1 MKIFTTQ
8 QIAEVDRYTIEN
20 EPIADVDLME
30 RASLQIVNWLI
41 RNVSNERKLMVFAG
55 PGNNGGDALAIA
67 RMMSSY
73 DYACEVFLLDFGKE
87 LAGSPAINWQR
98 LRQQGKAT
106 LNLLRSDA
114 DLPEIPDGAV
124 VLDGLF
130 GSGLSRPL
138 GGLAAAIVE
147 KVNASGA
154 QVVAIDMPSG
164 LFGEDNSQNDLSKV
178 VKANHTLTFQF
189 PKLSFFFPEHD
200 ELLGEWEVL
209 PIGLHPEA
217 IAATQTP
224 FHFLTEEYVASL
236 IRQRAKFSHKGT
248 YGHALLIA
256 GSYGKMG
263 AAVLA
268 SRACLR
274 GGAGLL
280 TTHVPHLGY
289 PVIQTTVPEAMC
301 SIDASELMFTEFP
314 SLAQFSA
321 VGAGPGLGCKPNSQR
336 GIRDLLEANPSR
348 LVLDADALNMLSMH
362 DDWYKLL
369 PENTILTPH
378 PKEFERL
385 AGQTDDSW
393 SRLELQRWFSQ
404 NHRVIVVLKG
414 AHTCITLP
422 EGQVFFNTTGNP
434 GMATAGSG
442 DVLTGLILGLLAQQ
456 YSPGE
461 AALLG
466 VYLHGLAGD
475 LAQEEVG
482 QEALMAGDLIAY
494 FGKAFLHLKK

>member
-1 MKIFTTQ
+1 M
-8 QIAEVDRYTIEN
+8 
-20 EPIADVDLME
+20 
-30 RASLQIVNWLI
+30 
-41 RNVSNERKLMVFAG
+41 
-55 PGNNGGDALAIA
+55 
-67 RMMSSY
+67 
-73 DYACEVFLLDFGKE
+73 
-87 LAGSPAINWQR
+87 
-98 LRQQGKAT
+98 
-106 LNLLRSDA
+106 
-114 DLPEIPDGAV
+114 
-124 VLDGLF
+124 
-130 GSGLSRPL
+130 
-138 GGLAAAIVE
+138 
-147 KVNASGA
+147 
-154 QVVAIDMPSG
+154 
-164 LFGEDNSQNDLSKV
+164 
-178 VKANHTLTFQF
+178 
-189 PKLSFFFPEHD
+189 
-200 ELLGEWEVL
+200 
-209 PIGLHPEA
+209 
-217 IAATQTP
+217 
-224 FHFLTEEYVASL
+224 
-236 IRQRAKFSHKGT
+236 
-248 YGHALLIA
+248 
-256 GSYGKMG
+256 
-263 AAVLA
+263 
-268 SRACLR
+268 
-274 GGAGLL
+274 L

-422 EGQVFFNTTGNP
+422 DGQVFFNTTGNP